1 MLTQLERYRY
11 KLFSTDDWSWDD
23 EKLEID
29 NSERW
34 IAVIVDV
41 RGHTAR
47 WIPGR
52 KKPLEGTWGPEVR
65 GLSTVKDDYKYR
77 IKVLDIEEEQNKI
90 EFGMMRLGLGCR
102 VTNYTYQFEAKIG
115 DELAFMIS
123 EGFIFYFKNS
133 KPIHAEMLKHNPIQ
147 YFPTCSAACAACVKI
162 LLAHL

>member
-133 KPIHAEMLKHNPIQ
+133 KPIHAEMLKQNPIL

-162 LLAHL
+162 LLAYL